1 MLPVLE
7 EFFHHH
13 HHHKAAPSAPYL
25 SKITIKE
32 HSMAISGV
40 TLPTVDLT
48 LTLPT
53 TRTDGTALALTEIQ
67 SATILRD
74 PGTGPATLQVM
85 PGPFSGATATFADV
99 SPATGTDVY
108 SFFVTDT
115 AGTQG
120 VTSPSVSVT
129 VVGVTPLAQPSAGT
143 LTAIAVPPAGAA
155 PVATPAF
162 AHGGVEQTPPAATNK

>member
-1 MLPVLE
+1 
-7 EFFHHH
+7 
-13 HHHKAAPSAPYL
+13 
-25 SKITIKE
+25 
-32 HSMAISGV
+32 MAISGV

-74 PGTGPATLQVM
+74 PGSGPTTLQVM

-115 AGTQG
+115 AGTVG
-120 VTSPSVSVT
+120 LTSLPVTVT
-129 VVGVTPLAQPSAGT
+129 VVGVTPLAPPSAGT
-143 LTAIAVPPAGAA
+143 LTAIAVPPT
-155 PVATPAF
+155 AT
-162 AHGGVEQTPPAATNK
+162 GTPAATANK